1 VKDRWQKARITV
13 GIPPDGRPVSLAE
26 QAEPGIGAGA
36 RPQREAFLLRLWR
49 RPMGLIG
56 SILVAFVLAVAIL
69 APHLAPFDPLHQ
81 FSDGITAQGAPVP
94 PGGKFLLGTD
104 DLGRDVL
111 SRLVYGARDSL
122 EFSVTAS
129 VLVTLVGIMVGVTAG
144 YYGGWF
150 DQFMMRF
157 TDAMFAFPFLL
168 FLIFLLSILRHT
180 GMNVLITVVTVTS
193 WPGTARL
200 ARGETLVAKEKVFIE
215 AERSLGASNRRILVR
230 HVIPNILAP
239 LIVLT
244 TQRIGGF
251 VGLEAALSY
260 LSLGVPPPAPS
271 WGAMVQEGQQYFQSA
286 PWLMIYPG
294 LMLTVTVLGFNL
306 LGDALNAV
314 LNPKRAHG

>member
-1 VKDRWQKARITV
+1 VTEFAESGFSVGAPARRQ
-13 GIPPDGRPVSLAE
+13 P
-26 QAEPGIGAGA
+26 
-36 RPQREAFLLRLWR
+36 FLIRLWR

-56 SILVAFVLAVAIL
+56 SVLVVFVLALAVF
-69 APHLAPFDPLHQ
+69 APHLAPFDPLRQ
-81 FSDGITAQGAPVP
+81 FSGGITAQGAPVP

-111 SRLVYGARDSL
+111 SRLLYGARDSL
-122 EFSVTAS
+122 EFSITAS
-129 VLVTLVGIMVGVTAG
+129 VLVTVVGIAVGVTAG

-200 ARGETLVAKEKVFIE
+200 ARAETLVAKEKVFVE
-215 AERSLGASNRRILVR
+215 AERSIGASNPRILVR
-230 HVIPNILAP
+230 HVVPNILAP
-239 LIVLT
+239 LVVLT
-244 TQRIGGF
+244 TQRVGGF

-294 LMLTVTVLGFNL
+294 IMLTITVLGFNL